1 MTLTEAVVVAPE
13 QSVTLTEASTG
24 PLVLPG
30 GMVKV
35 PVRDCW
41 SKLTVPPEPV
51 TLQLVHAQVSVK
63 VNGTTTGASLQNA
76 FDPVTGWPL
85 GAAAIRFVGN
95 SGAYLAG
102 VPLFFELLCRLRLCE
117 TTP

>member
-1 MTLTEAVVVAPE
+1 
-13 QSVTLTEASTG
+13 
-24 PLVLPG
+24 
-30 GMVKV
+30 MVKV

-85 GAAAIRFVGN
+85 GAPNTMLPEVCGTSKVAEHWETF
-95 SGAYLAG
+95 
-102 VPLFFELLCRLRLCE
+102 PLLSVAVQ
-117 TTP
+117 